1 MIQEIIM
8 TIIKSIISYLILLVL
23 GRLMGRKMISRITF
37 FDFLI
42 GVTLGALAVRMSLG
56 NESSLLMTIISAVV
70 ITSMALITDQLT
82 MKSSLFR
89 KIEEGKP
96 IILIQKGKL
105 LYENLSKAKI
115 SISKLLMLL
124 RQKDVFDIEDVD
136 YAIFENDG
144 YLSVLLKPEKLS
156 PTAGEMKI
164 SKPENGLSV
173 DVIVDGKIIFENLKS
188 SQHTKEWLLQQLQ
201 CQGVNRPDQVFYA
214 SVNKTGKLYVAAFH
228 KGEAEGDFGSSGC

>member
-1 MIQEIIM
+1 MIQKIII
-8 TIIKSIISYLILLVL
+8 TVLKSISAYVILLVL

-56 NESSLLMTIISAVV
+56 NENSMLMTIISALV
-70 ITSMALITDQLT
+70 ITSMALITDQLNI
-82 MKSSLFR
+82 KSYLFR
-89 KIEEGKP
+89 KIEEGEP

-105 LYENLSKAKI
+105 LYERLSKAKI

-144 YLSVLLKPEKLS
+144 HLTVLLKPEKL
-156 PTAGEMKI
+156 PANAGAMKI
-164 SKPENGLSV
+164 SNPENKLSV
-173 DVIVDGKIIFENLKS
+173 DLIVDGKIISDNLKFS
-188 SQHTKEWLLQQLQ
+188 GHTHEWLLQQLQ
-201 CQGVNRPDQVFYA
+201 NQGFNRPDQVFYA
-214 SVNKTGKLYVAAFH
+214 SVNKTGHLYVAPFH
-228 KGEAEGDFGSSGC
+228 TNEK